1 MTTQINKAFVAH
13 LTVKGNNTIVHYAK
27 GLELTMTSKLV
38 AQVNDGVHQFADVVG
53 KAEDALNSLFKE
65 VVAIAKKH
73 GLSRKDSGKMIA
85 TILGVPTISKCV
97 ADEKIANQIRMK
109 WQFQA
114 RDLPA
119 PTQVKSDK
127 ESDTDSNAPT
137 VESFEELLTNK
148 KLLAVGERLST
159 RVKDTS
165 ELLALIQGLLSDSTA
180 EQIVAIG
187 EAITK
192 SVAVTTP
199 PPSLAQKAKPPR
211 TRKPKTAPQLDLV
224 S

>member
-1 MTTQINKAFVAH
+1 MTTQINQAFVAH

-127 ESDTDSNAPT
+127 ESEAGSNAPT

-180 EQIVAIG
+180 EQILAISDTL
-187 EAITK
+187 AK
-192 SVAVTTP
+192 SVAKPAPT
-199 PPSLAQKAKPPR
+199 QKAPR
-211 TRKPKTAPQLDLV
+211 TRKPKAVTPPQLDFV